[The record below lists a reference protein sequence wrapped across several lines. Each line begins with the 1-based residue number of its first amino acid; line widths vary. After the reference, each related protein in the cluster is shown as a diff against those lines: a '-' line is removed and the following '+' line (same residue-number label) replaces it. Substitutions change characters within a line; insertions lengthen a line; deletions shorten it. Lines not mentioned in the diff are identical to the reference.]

1 MHYSFFVYCM
11 HAPVIAL
18 LGLLYDR
25 VFIEFLDVE
34 LVKYIF
40 IVIFAN
46 TFCVLVAMFLE
57 RYIPW
62 GWIILN
68 GKR

>member
-11 HAPVIAL
+11 YAPVIAL
-18 LGLLYDR
+18 LGLVYDR

-34 LVKYIF
+34 LAKYIF

-46 TFCVLVAMFLE
+46 TICVLVAMFFE
-57 RYIPW
+57 RYIDYT
-62 GWIILN
+62 
-68 GKR
+68 K